1 MAQSRPTTGTMIA
14 TNDLVRTFR
23 SRKSVVEAV
32 RGVDLEVGVGEI
44 FGFLGPNGAGKTT
57 TMRLLMALL
66 YPNAGSARIAGLDC
80 WRRSVDVKRVV
91 GYLPGELTLD
101 PNVTGGQ
108 ILAYFVNLRRGVDRA
123 YLDALISRLDLD
135 PTRRFRHYS
144 HGNKQKVGLIQAFM
158 HRPRLLILDEP
169 TSGLDPLNQHE
180 FDRMVAEVRGDGR
193 TVLLSSHILSEVEA
207 VCDRV
212 AIIREGRL
220 VRVGG
225 VAELKN
231 IRRHEVEL
239 TFATELSADAFK
251 DLAGVERLEAMP
263 DGRTLRLIVHG
274 EIDPVLKM
282 AARYHVIT
290 FVSHEPSLED
300 VFLRFYQDDGAASRE
315 DADNAAS

>member
-1 MAQSRPTTGTMIA
+1 VS
-14 TNDLVRTFR
+14 F
-23 SRKSVVEAV
+23 
-32 RGVDLEVGVGEI
+32 EVTDGEV

-66 YPNAGSARIAGLDC
+66 YANAGRARIAGLDC

-91 GYLPGELTLD
+91 GYLPGELALD
-101 PNVTGGQ
+101 PGLTGGQ
-108 ILAYFVNLRRGVDRA
+108 ILAYFANLRGGVDRA
-123 YLDALISRLDLD
+123 YLDALITRLDLD

-180 FDRMVAEVRGDGR
+180 FERMVTEVRADGR
-193 TVLLSSHILSEVEA
+193 TVFLSSHILSEVES

-212 AIIREGRL
+212 GIIREGRL

-231 IRRHEVEL
+231 VRRHEVDL
-239 TFATELSADAFK
+239 TFAGDLPADAFR
-251 DLAGVERLEAMP
+251 DLAGIERLEALP
-263 DGRTLRLIVHG
+263 DGRTLRLVVHG
-274 EIDPVLKM
+274 DIDPIVKM
-282 AARYHVIT
+282 AAQHALT
-290 FVSHEPSLED
+290 AFVSHEPSLED
-300 VFLRFYQDDGAASRE
+300 VFLRFYQNEGAAARE
-315 DADNAAS
+315 DVTGVAS